1 MKLVRWILLVLLLAQ
16 ILVACAPAPAPPPQ
30 VVRETVVV
38 RESVPVKETVVV
50 PQTVTVPQTVVAAP
64 PTSVP
69 ITPTPVPAVTLK
81 VFDPTGAIEVTQ
93 LFAPR
98 LTDLNGKTICEVSN
112 TSWEAARTFP
122 AIRELLIKQYPT
134 ATIIDYTRFPSGT
147 TPISD
152 ENSKLGDKLK
162 AAGCQ
167 AAIVG
172 NAG

>member
-1 MKLVRWILLVLLLAQ
+1 MRAGTH
-16 ILVACAPAPAPPPQ
+16 APPQ

-38 RESVPVKETVVV
+38 KESVPLKETVVV
-50 PQTVTVPQTVVAAP
+50 PRTVTVPQTVVVPA

-69 ITPTPVPAVTLK
+69 PTPAPPAPVTLK

-98 LTDLNGKTICEVSN
+98 LSDLNVKTICEVSN

-122 AIRELLIKQYPT
+122 LIRELLIKQYPT
-134 ATIIDYTRFPSGT
+134 AKIIDFTRFPSGT
-147 TPISD
+147 TTISD

>member
-1 MKLVRWILLVLLLAQ
+1 MKHVRWILVVLILAQ
-16 ILVACAPAPAPPPQ
+16 IVVGCAPGPTPLPQ

-38 RESVPVKETVVV
+38 KESVPIKETVVV
-50 PQTVTVPQTVVAAP
+50 PQTVVVQA

-69 ITPTPVPAVTLK
+69 PTAAPPAPVTLK

-98 LTDLNGKTICEVSN
+98 LSDLNGKTICEVSN

-122 AIRELLIKQYPT
+122 VIRELLIKQYPT
-134 ATIIDYTRFPSGT
+134 AKIIDFTRFPSGT
-147 TPISD
+147 TTISD